1 MAPVC
6 TACRLSAVFLFV
18 YVLLLTTVIKNIN
31 SLLVYDR
38 QTLLDLSF
46 FPPKLV
52 QFRHDG
58 QETPHPLLSEV
69 PVYLCHTSVT
79 FQRRKRRRRRYRGKR
94 GGKLANLKRM
104 LTTCLRRSA
113 VASLDEFGPVH
124 RLFPSRR
131 SLEPVSTW
139 LLPVAGSEQLFQ
151 PRGPCSPRPR
161 QRGVNLESL
170 RPLPR
175 ASRTINTPAPPPP
188 ARFGL
193 VNTRSLANKTFILK
207 DFFASQGLDF
217 LCLTETWLN
226 VGESSAFSELLPPD
240 CDYFNSPRT
249 SGRGGGIATIYKS
262 TYKCLPPSLL
272 VSLSS
277 FELELFEL
285 GCSPPVLCAVVYRPP
300 KYNKDF
306 LNEFS
311 GLLAEILLK
320 YDRVLIVGD
329 FNIHVCCPD
338 HTMSKDFLSLIYSFN
353 LVQHVSE
360 PTQERGHT
368 LDLVLTYGLSV
379 SNLVICDAVFS
390 DHMPVLFDIT
400 LPCSPCRPPAPA
412 RWVRI
417 INPSTA
423 ALFSSSFNQTS
434 VIPQST
440 CSSTDELSSWLHS
453 TCLTVLDAVV
463 PLKSRQPKV
472 KTEPW
477 LNNVTR
483 AARREC
489 RKAERKFKKDKLQVS
504 LQMLKA
510 SWCHYQATVKEA
522 KREHLSNVIL
532 LNRHKPRVLFSTID
546 AALNAPKSVYVQPT
560 LETCET
566 FLRFFV
572 DKVNNVRALI
582 SPPGF
587 DPSVVVS
594 CPVTFDQFEP
604 VTLSVLYET
613 VKHLKPSG
621 SPSDAIPP
629 RLFKEV
635 ITTLGPA
642 VLAVVN
648 GSLSSGVFPRNCKHA
663 TVQPLIKK
671 PNLDPS
677 VLSNFRPISKLPF
690 LSKILEK
697 IVYVQLKDFL
707 DENGNLEVF
716 QSGFKSLHSTESAL
730 LRVFNDILLATDAG
744 DHVVLVLLDLTAAF
758 DTLDHNILIS
768 RLQQLVGI
776 RGTAL
781 QWFRSYLEDRTFC
794 VNINNV
800 LSSSAPLL
808 YGVPQGSV
816 LGPLLFSLYLLPL
829 GSILRKHNCA
839 FHCYADDTQIYVP
852 ITKKDAH
859 SISPLIKCLE
869 ELKIW
874 MALNFLHL
882 NEEKTEVIVFGPSG
896 NSESHPIALGSL
908 TQSVK
913 STVTNLGV
921 KMDTGFNLDRQISS
935 VVRSSFFQLRQLAK
949 VKSFLSRKHF
959 ETVIHAFVTTRLDYC
974 NSLYVGTPHSSL
986 SRLQLVQNAAARLL
1000 TGTWKREHITPV
1012 LASLHWLPVHFRVRF
1027 KILLFVF
1034 KSLNGLAPPYLSEL
1048 LHLHSP
1054 SRSLRSADQLLL
1066 DVPRTRRKLRGDR
1079 AFAVAGPRLWNAL
1092 PMQVRQ
1098 ARSLNDFKSK
1108 LKTHLFSLA
1117 FNSV

>member
-1 MAPVC
+1 
-6 TACRLSAVFLFV
+6 
-18 YVLLLTTVIKNIN
+18 
-31 SLLVYDR
+31 
-38 QTLLDLSF
+38 
-46 FPPKLV
+46 
-52 QFRHDG
+52 
-58 QETPHPLLSEV
+58 
-69 PVYLCHTSVT
+69 
-79 FQRRKRRRRRYRGKR
+79 
-94 GGKLANLKRM
+94 M

-113 VASLDEFGPVH
+113 VASLDDFGPVH

-226 VGESSAFSELLPPD
+226 V
-240 CDYFNSPRT
+240 
-249 SGRGGGIATIYKS
+249 
-262 TYKCLPPSLL
+262 
-272 VSLSS
+272 
-277 FELELFEL
+277 
-285 GCSPPVLCAVVYRPP
+285 
-300 KYNKDF
+300 
-306 LNEFS
+306 
-311 GLLAEILLK
+311 
-320 YDRVLIVGD
+320 
-329 FNIHVCCPD
+329 
-338 HTMSKDFLSLIYSFN
+338 
-353 LVQHVSE
+353 
-360 PTQERGHT
+360 
-368 LDLVLTYGLSV
+368 
-379 SNLVICDAVFS
+379 
-390 DHMPVLFDIT
+390 
-400 LPCSPCRPPAPA
+400 
-412 RWVRI
+412 
-417 INPSTA
+417 
-423 ALFSSSFNQTS
+423 
-434 VIPQST
+434 
-440 CSSTDELSSWLHS
+440 
-453 TCLTVLDAVV
+453 
-463 PLKSRQPKV
+463 
-472 KTEPW
+472 
-477 LNNVTR
+477 
-483 AARREC
+483 
-489 RKAERKFKKDKLQVS
+489 
-504 LQMLKA
+504 
-510 SWCHYQATVKEA
+510 
-522 KREHLSNVIL
+522 
-532 LNRHKPRVLFSTID
+532 
-546 AALNAPKSVYVQPT
+546 
-560 LETCET
+560 
-566 FLRFFV
+566 
-572 DKVNNVRALI
+572 
-582 SPPGF
+582 
-587 DPSVVVS
+587 
-594 CPVTFDQFEP
+594 
-604 VTLSVLYET
+604 
-613 VKHLKPSG
+613 
-621 SPSDAIPP
+621 
-629 RLFKEV
+629 
-635 ITTLGPA
+635 
-642 VLAVVN
+642 
-648 GSLSSGVFPRNCKHA
+648 
-663 TVQPLIKK
+663 
-671 PNLDPS
+671 
-677 VLSNFRPISKLPF
+677 
-690 LSKILEK
+690 
-697 IVYVQLKDFL
+697 
-707 DENGNLEVF
+707 
-716 QSGFKSLHSTESAL
+716 
-730 LRVFNDILLATDAG
+730 
-744 DHVVLVLLDLTAAF
+744 
-758 DTLDHNILIS
+758 
-768 RLQQLVGI
+768 
-776 RGTAL
+776 
-781 QWFRSYLEDRTFC
+781 EDRTFC
-794 VNINNV
+794 VNLNNV
-800 LSSSAPLL
+800 QSSSAPLL

-974 NSLYVGTPHSSL
+974 NSLYFGTPHPSL

-1048 LHLHSP
+1048 LHLHFP

-1079 AFAVAGPRLWNAL
+1079 AVAVAGSSLWNAL